1 VFGIKWNRVLLD
13 VMGRP
18 KLPAEAPAP
27 QEGIDAASRSAAA
40 RRNHAAAQA
49 LKDTTETNAIAVPR
63 TFRILTYNIAQL
75 RGVDGRR
82 PERIARVIELAKV
95 DVAALQELDVAGR
108 FGIDQPHWLA
118 DRLEMSCQFVAAR
131 PSAEGAYGNALL
143 SRLPLSLVQHGPL
156 PCLPGREARAA
167 QWARVELGEHRVEI
181 INTHLGLA
189 RGERLGQAE
198 CLTGPAGA
206 AAERACTPCCAV
218 TSMRCLGLGCSACSR
233 QLRDA
238 VRVARTHE
246 RDHPSRFPL
255 FRLDYVLASRG

>member
-1 VFGIKWNRVLLD
+1 
-13 VMGRP
+13 M
-18 KLPAEAPAP
+18 
-27 QEGIDAASRSAAA
+27 
-40 RRNHAAAQA
+40 
-49 LKDTTETNAIAVPR
+49 PR
-63 TFRILTYNIAQL
+63 TLRILTYNVHSCV
-75 RGVDGRR
+75 GVDGRHD
-82 PERIARVIELAKV
+82 PERIASVIELAKV

-167 QWARVELGEHRVEI
+167 QWARVELGEHMVEI

-198 CLTGPAGA
+198 CLTGAGWSGG
-206 AAERACTPCCAV
+206 PDWGVHAV
-218 TSMRCLGLGCSACSR
+218 LCGDLNALPRSRVLGVLGR

-238 VRVARTHE
+238 ARVVGRTSATF
-246 RDHPSRFPL
+246 PSRFPL
-255 FRLDYVLASRG
+255 FRLDYVLASRGLEVLEVSIPSHALVRVASDHRPVLAELAIRE